1 MLLSHKQIA
10 NVLGG
15 YCGCLRTEE
24 EVEELQHWCGNAT
37 GHGPEE
43 ESRPR
48 KGKSDSRY
56 SKHSKW
62 ELESKE
68 REFVDIKEASSLVYP
83 VASTLNGGLQLCQ
96 PH

>member
-1 MLLSHKQIA
+1 MKSCSIGVGMPWAMGPRRKAARGKVKVIQ
-10 NVLGG
+10 GT
-15 YCGCLRTEE
+15 LR
-24 EVEELQHWCGNAT
+24 
-37 GHGPEE
+37 
-43 ESRPR
+43 
-48 KGKSDSRY
+48 
-56 SKHSKW
+56 HSKW